1 MDSKILSFSKTEFF
15 MTIFINVQQLTII
28 AKISP
33 EFLHQPMAAKDDY
46 YHGSLLE
53 KW

>member
-1 MDSKILSFSKTEFF
+1 MDSKILSFSKKEFF
-15 MTIFINVQQLTII
+15 MTIVVNVQQLTII

-46 YHGSLLE
+46 YHSSLFD

>member
-1 MDSKILSFSKTEFF
+1 MDSKILSFSVKTEFF
-15 MTIFINVQQLTII
+15 MTIVINVQQLTII

-46 YHGSLLE
+46 YHS
-53 KW
+53 

>member
-15 MTIFINVQQLTII
+15 MTIVINIQQLTII

-33 EFLHQPMAAKDDY
+33 EFLHQPMVAKDDY
-46 YHGSLLE
+46 YHSSLFD

>member
-1 MDSKILSFSKTEFF
+1 MDSKILSFSKTEFL
-15 MTIFINVQQLTII
+15 MTSFINVQQLTII

-46 YHGSLLE
+46 YHSSLFD